1 MKAGQFLNL
10 VENPGDVTAEHVQ
23 DLKEISE
30 KFPYFTAARVLY
42 LKSLQLNKSE
52 IFQEELGRTVL
63 YVADKKWLHYY
74 LNPDDKLQPDSGNV
88 RNEKYT
94 GSYFDLLDAAEA
106 PSGEASHK
114 LKSIAEKLKAAR
126 ISKEEKVPGK

>member
-63 YVADKKWLHYY
+63 YVADKKWLHY
-74 LNPDDKLQPDSGNV
+74 SC
-88 RNEKYT
+88 
-94 GSYFDLLDAAEA
+94 
-106 PSGEASHK
+106 
-114 LKSIAEKLKAAR
+114 
-126 ISKEEKVPGK
+126 